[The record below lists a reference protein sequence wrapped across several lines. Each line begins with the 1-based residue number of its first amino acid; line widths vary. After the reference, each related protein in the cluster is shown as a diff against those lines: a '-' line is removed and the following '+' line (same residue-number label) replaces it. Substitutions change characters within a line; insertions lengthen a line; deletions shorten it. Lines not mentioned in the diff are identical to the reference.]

1 MILVYFFPNQTS
13 PSKIKVIVLQSFVN
27 ASSDL
32 LIMKL
37 FFILACFGIIQA
49 LRFRDVFE
57 VEYLLNIGKKTV
69 IQHHCG
75 SQKLD
80 PMGTFF
86 NDGESISNNFCKL
99 STEQKNQ
106 IRQRLSQI
114 EKKWTIA
121 KTTVCYGVT
130 VEYPKFQIS
139 TLFDSMIQ
147 TGNGAA
153 INGLTVSNDSN
164 FWEYVQKGT
173 VY

>member
-1 MILVYFFPNQTS
+1 MMLVYFFPNQTS

-69 IQHHCG
+69 IHQHCG
-75 SQKLD
+75 SQKLN

-99 STEQKNQ
+99 STEQKTKFVKGCHKLNKNGQ
-106 IRQRLSQI
+106 LQRQQYAMESLLNTPNS
-114 EKKWTIA
+114 K
-121 KTTVCYGVT
+121 
-130 VEYPKFQIS
+130 
-139 TLFDSMIQ
+139 
-147 TGNGAA
+147 
-153 INGLTVSNDSN
+153 
-164 FWEYVQKGT
+164 
-173 VY
+173 

>member
-1 MILVYFFPNQTS
+1 MMLVYFFPNQTS

-69 IQHHCG
+69 IHQHCG

-80 PMGTFF
+80 PKGTFF
-86 NDGESISNNFCKL
+86 NDGENISNNFCKL
-99 STEQKNQ
+99 STEQKDQ

-114 EKKWTIA
+114 EK
-121 KTTVCYGVT
+121 
-130 VEYPKFQIS
+130 
-139 TLFDSMIQ
+139 
-147 TGNGAA
+147 NGQLQRRQFAM
-153 INGLTVSNDSN
+153 
-164 FWEYVQKGT
+164 E
-173 VY
+173 